1 MNTQFSATLTEHD
14 LHRHIPHEFAVDAST
29 TQIAI
34 EFQYAPQQ
42 AGPYENLLTLSVF
55 GPSSFRGAGH
65 RSEPVQQIN
74 IGVNESTPG
83 FLIGPIEPG
92 LWNITIDVH
101 MALPG
106 EPINYT
112 IAVTTSHTPATVAAP
127 ALEPPQLTPRGAG
140 WYRGNLHSHT
150 IHSDGSWD
158 IPDLLA
164 WAKSEQFD
172 FITLSDHNTVSGLSQ
187 FLSNNSAQLL
197 TMGGIEL
204 TTFYG
209 HALALGIHHWLDWRI
224 ADQYT
229 IRDIQQAVEDQHGQ
243 FIIAHPKAPGGA
255 ICTGCAWEYPD
266 MMPGTAHI
274 VEIWNSGWGGDRSN
288 EEALQMWYRWLKH
301 GHHLVATAGNDI
313 HRLPVKPVH
322 YGFSVV
328 YADALTETAIL
339 AGIARG
345 HVYVSDGTAQLSFTA
360 VVEGQEVAIMGDT
373 LSIAANTSPQLMARV
388 DGGDRGD
395 ILRLIVNGAIHVE
408 TDTHNSDGSAAS
420 YTWPTVPGWEW
431 ALIEV
436 RAPDGELRAVSNPIY
451 LNWTD

>member
-1 MNTQFSATLTEHD
+1 MNTQFNAIVTDRD
-14 LHRHIPHEFAVDAST
+14 LHRNIPHEFVVAPGT

-34 EFQYAPQQ
+34 DFKYAPQWV
-42 AGPYENLLTLSVF
+42 GPYQNLLTLTVF
-55 GPSSFRGAGH
+55 GPDNFRGAGH
-65 RSEPVQQIN
+65 RSETTQQII

-83 FLIGPIEPG
+83 FLTGPIVPG
-92 LWNITIDVH
+92 LWNIIIDVH

-106 EPINYT
+106 EPIQYT
-112 IAVTTSHTPATVAAP
+112 IAVSSRDTPVTVAPP
-127 ALEPPQLTPRGAG
+127 AGPLPAVAARGAG

-164 WAKSEQFD
+164 WAKSEQLD
-172 FITLSDHNTVSGLSQ
+172 FITLSDHNTISGLPQ
-187 FLSNNSAQLL
+187 FLSNDSAQLL
-197 TMGGIEL
+197 TMGGMEL

-224 ADQYT
+224 ADQYS
-229 IRDIQQAVEDQHGQ
+229 IRDIQRAIEDQHGQ
-243 FIIAHPKAPGGA
+243 FIIAHPKSPGGA

-274 VEIWNSGWGGDRSN
+274 VEIWNSGWRGDRHN
-288 EEALQMWYRWLKH
+288 EEALQLWYHWLKQ

-313 HRLPVKPVH
+313 HHLPTKPVH

-328 YADALTETAIL
+328 YAETLTEVAIL
-339 AGIARG
+339 IGIARG
-345 HVYVSDGTAQLSFTA
+345 HVYVSDGKARLSFSAT
-360 VVEGQEVAIMGDT
+360 VEGQQVAIMGDT
-373 LSIAANTSPQLMARV
+373 LPISASTVPQLTAQV
-388 DGGDRGD
+388 DDGDAAD
-395 ILRLIVNGAIHVE
+395 TLRLIVNGAIHAE
-408 TDTHNSDGSAAS
+408 ADTHNSDGSAAT
-420 YTWPTVPGWEW
+420 YRWTAVPGWEW

-451 LNWTD
+451 LEWV